1 VHLMHG
7 AGPLDDD
14 FSIVKLQFP
23 ADA

>member
-1 VHLMHG
+1 VRRMHG

-23 ADA
+23 AEA